1 MSQNF
6 ASEVEQ
12 HIADCDMLGLPTQDL
27 VTSIILSADR
37 YPDDDVRRV
46 LLDLPVEIV
55 IEIQN
60 AISDFEKTGECHLIS
75 STGVHLDI
83 SDLMRR
89 ISHLLADKR

>member
-1 MSQNF
+1 MSQSF
-6 ASEVEQ
+6 SSEVEQ
-12 HIADCDMLGLPTQDL
+12 HIADCDMLGLPVQDL

-37 YPDDDVRRV
+37 YPDVDVKRV

-60 AISDFEKTGECHLIS
+60 AIYEFEKTGECHLIS

-83 SDLMRR
+83 SDLMKR
-89 ISHLLADKR
+89 ISRVLADK